1 MENIYADQ
9 NLLEE
14 NWLSEEDIKAWED
27 L

>member
-1 MENIYADQ
+1 MENIYVDQ